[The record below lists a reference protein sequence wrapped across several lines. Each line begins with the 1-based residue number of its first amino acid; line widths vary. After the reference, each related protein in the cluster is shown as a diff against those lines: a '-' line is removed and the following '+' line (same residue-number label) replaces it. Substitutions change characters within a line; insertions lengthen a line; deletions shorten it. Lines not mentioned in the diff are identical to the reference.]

1 MKSRKLVWI
10 AALCVLSAA
19 VLTISLRT
27 HSTAV
32 LAAQHSVSRASL
44 AQPAAY
50 MSNASLRAAAISNA
64 LLSDEA
70 GSAQRV
76 SLNLQRNSGPELP
89 PVEEFTLT
97 PPNPA
102 LHITKTTVAV
112 RFPELPAEKLASQIP
127 ITLGTQNVVLQRST
141 DNPRVFSAQ
150 VDFDWQKFAQE
161 QQRRKEAAS
170 KGRTVPVYQGPRF
183 VGNQKVQF
191 VEPEEIR
198 AA

>member
-10 AALCVLSAA
+10 AALCVLSAG
-19 VLTISLRT
+19 VITISLRT

-50 MSNASLRAAAISNA
+50 MSSASLRAAAISNA

-76 SLNLQRNSGPELP
+76 SLNLQRNRSRLP

-102 LHITKTTVAV
+102 LNITKTVAV

-127 ITLGTQNVVLQRST
+127 MTLG
-141 DNPRVFSAQ
+141 PRVSFCSAPP
-150 VDFDWQKFAQE
+150 
-161 QQRRKEAAS
+161 
-170 KGRTVPVYQGPRF
+170 T
-183 VGNQKVQF
+183 
-191 VEPEEIR
+191 IR
-198 AA
+198 GYFPTQSISTGWLSPKNSNSGKIWLTLAR